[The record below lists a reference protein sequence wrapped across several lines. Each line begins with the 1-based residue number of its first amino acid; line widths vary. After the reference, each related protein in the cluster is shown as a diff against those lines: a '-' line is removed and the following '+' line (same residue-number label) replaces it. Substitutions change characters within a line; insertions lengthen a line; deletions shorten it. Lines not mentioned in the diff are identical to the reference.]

1 MSRYFFIFF
10 KLLITQVSLAFK
22 KAFQYNN
29 IINKVKTV
37 MKKLI
42 TAVLIIT
49 ILTGVINAQYKS
61 DVNKVN
67 STTNSLILGIFNP
80 KNFSMKHSFQVS
92 MLTSSY
98 GTFSVTSYINSM
110 EYKFSEKLKVS
121 ADVKLQYSPYAS
133 SKFGKDYST
142 ALQNDLTGLKLSRL
156 SLDYKISENSNLYFE
171 FRNLDGVYPYD
182 SYYSP
187 FFYNDINR

>member
-1 MSRYFFIFF
+1 
-10 KLLITQVSLAFK
+10 
-22 KAFQYNN
+22 
-29 IINKVKTV
+29 

-42 TAVLIIT
+42 ALVA
-49 ILTGVINAQYKS
+49 ILTTLSGVTTAQYKS

-80 KNFSMKHSFQVS
+80 RNFSMKHSFQVS
-92 MLTSSY
+92 MLTSPY

-121 ADVKLQYSPYAS
+121 ADVKLQYSPYANS
-133 SKFGKDYST
+133 SLGKDYST
-142 ALQNDLTGLKLSRL
+142 AIQNDLTGLKLSRL

-171 FRNLDGVYPYD
+171 FRNLDGIYPYD
-182 SYYSP
+182 RYYSP
-187 FFYNDINR
+187 FFYDDIRR

>member
-1 MSRYFFIFF
+1 
-10 KLLITQVSLAFK
+10 
-22 KAFQYNN
+22 
-29 IINKVKTV
+29 
-37 MKKLI
+37 MKKLFI
-42 TAVLIIT
+42 AVLVLIT
-49 ILTGVINAQYKS
+49 LGNLTQAQYKS
-61 DVNKVN
+61 DVNKVS

-121 ADVKLQYSPYAS
+121 ADVKLQYSPYANS
-133 SKFGKDYST
+133 YLGKGYST
-142 ALQNDLTGLKLSRL
+142 AVQNDLTGLKLSRL

-171 FRNLDGVYPYD
+171 FRNLDGIYPYD
-182 SYYSP
+182 RYYSP
-187 FFYNDINR
+187 FFYNDTPR